1 MNGRINEYMYG
12 RMIGYANCN
21 EQGGE
26 RRLETAAALVLLG
39 TMGLRSMRS
48 HFWQYKKDNGEVP
61 IGLEVRRIMEL

>member
-48 HFWQYKKDNGEVP
+48 HF
-61 IGLEVRRIMEL
+61 